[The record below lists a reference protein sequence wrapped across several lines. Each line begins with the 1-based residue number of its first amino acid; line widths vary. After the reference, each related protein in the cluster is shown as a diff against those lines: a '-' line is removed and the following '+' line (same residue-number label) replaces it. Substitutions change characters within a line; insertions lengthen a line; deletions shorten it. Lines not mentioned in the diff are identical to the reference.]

1 MVIMNGTFSGVVG
14 GIGAGW
20 GGQGVDGIM
29 KERGPDVALG
39 EALTIY
45 PGMIAGVVFGFIGGA
60 ICSPLM
66 PFSTYLKSVL
76 A

>member
-1 MVIMNGTFSGVVG
+1 
-14 GIGAGW
+14 
-20 GGQGVDGIM
+20 M